1 MVSGKKRKEA
11 ERSGKKRKE
20 AERSG
25 KKRKEAERSGKKR
38 NQLRQAGPSWAG
50 GTRASGTSL
59 DGRGGSTEPTDPP
72 QPTGLCARCSA
83 VMTAH
88 VRRN

>member
-1 MVSGKKRKEA
+1 MV
-11 ERSGKKRKE
+11 
-20 AERSG
+20 
-25 KKRKEAERSGKKR
+25 SGKKR

-72 QPTGLCARCSA
+72 QPTGLSLQKA
-83 VMTAH
+83 VNAIVLFSVHNADYDTLAAAHH
-88 VRRN
+88 VRLKRAEWETGKAEHA